1 MPSYFSQFLSR
12 TKVWTLVSLLVI
24 VPTGFYAKFYSGP
37 AAPWVNNSLS
47 GVFYEIF
54 WCLLV
59 FLFVEANPWLIA
71 TGVFIVTGLLEVLQ
85 LSEHPFLEFVRS
97 FFLGRVLIGTS
108 FVWSDF
114 AYYVIGSALGWL
126 WLRLLRY
133 TKQS

>member
-1 MPSYFSQFLSR
+1 MTSLYKPSR
-12 TKVWTLVSLLVI
+12 AKIWTLVSLSVI
-24 VPTGFYAKFYSGP
+24 VPIGFYAKFYSGP
-37 AAPWVNNSLS
+37 AASWVNSSLS

-59 FLFVEANPWLIA
+59 FLFVEANPGLIA
-71 TGVFIVTGLLEVLQ
+71 TGVFIVTSLLEVLQ

-97 FFLGRVLIGTS
+97 FFLGQVLIGTS

-126 WLRLLRY
+126 WLRLLRN